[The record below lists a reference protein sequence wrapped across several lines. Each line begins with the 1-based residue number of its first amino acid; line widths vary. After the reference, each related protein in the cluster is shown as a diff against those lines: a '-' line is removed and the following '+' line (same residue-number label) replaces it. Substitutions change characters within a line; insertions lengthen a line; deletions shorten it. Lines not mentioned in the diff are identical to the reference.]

1 MSHLASS
8 QIPGAMENG
17 RWSSKPCLITKGK
30 YTSNMFKRL
39 ACQRTKRY
47 PRCYLI
53 NNHNLSGKNGQE
65 TSGNH
70 AKWVLFMNIMKES
83 PATSHRSS
91 RRCAH
96 LFPMFFIDL
105 MRRFDGSSTL
115 TRAMGVTSISFRWLT
130 YWQSNGNPISLRF
143 STEWVQN
150 THGGTYGRSCKRN
163 QTTTLTAA
171 GIPNQQSL

>member
-1 MSHLASS
+1 MLVH
-8 QIPGAMENG
+8 QRVHFKHVQTMGMPTDQTI
-17 RWSSKPCLITKGK
+17 SKMLLDQHSTYQGK
-30 YTSNMFKRL
+30 MDRK
-39 ACQRTKRY
+39 
-47 PRCYLI
+47 
-53 NNHNLSGKNGQE
+53 HQE
-65 TSGNH
+65 AGNH

-91 RRCAH
+91 RRRAH

-150 THGGTYGRSCKRN
+150 THGGTYGTSCKRN
-163 QTTTLTAA
+163 QTTTLTVA
-171 GIPNQQSL
+171 GVPNQQSLRQCVSVSLMF